1 MSGMTDHWTDR
12 LSEYVDGDLDPAT
25 RDAIDAHLATC
36 AACRTTR
43 DELERVAARAR
54 RVGYRAPARDLWSG
68 IETSIAAAPVRR
80 DARAARGRL
89 VTVSLGRLAAAA
101 AVVAVLSGGIAWAIA
116 SSRGRVS
123 TVALGADTTRGSVR
137 AESTASAVGSSSLGS
152 SAVAVASYRDAAAD
166 LERAFEAGRATLRP
180 ETMRVIEEN
189 LRTIDLAIAQADSA
203 LRRDPGSTYLNQY
216 LADTMQRK
224 LKLLRRAVEITAA
237 RS

>member
-1 MSGMTDHWTDR
+1 MSGMTDPWTDR
-12 LSEYVDGDLDPAT
+12 LSEYVDGDLDTDT
-25 RDAIDAHLATC
+25 RDAIDAHLVTC
-36 AACRTTR
+36 VACRTTR

-68 IETSIAAAPVRR
+68 IETSIGANPMRR
-80 DARAARGRL
+80 DTGTARRRL

-116 SSRGRVS
+116 SSRARVS
-123 TVALGADTTRGSVR
+123 TVALGGDTTRRSVR
-137 AESTASAVGSSSLGS
+137 ADSTASPLGS

-166 LERAFEAGRATLRP
+166 LERAFDAGRATLRP